1 MLVYQRVTVQLPPF
15 SSGLFFTQR
24 KMCVHCVH
32 PWWFPSSC
40 ADSLQVRKI
49 QKSPG
54 HQGVPNVTPG
64 IPDIFGHAPFHLQGR
79 SHHCGIFH
87 DTPGVLLSTPNSL
100 CLKSWLILRAYP
112 KDKVYTKG
120 GFSLLVPIFTDQSSI
135 PWGKLTSALPDSQLQ
150 ETPHQDPGWWPSPT
164 SSAGLWW
171 PGFNQ

>member
-1 MLVYQRVTVQLPPF
+1 MIFHSYVSLPEGNCTTPPF
-15 SSGLFFTQR
+15 FVRVFFTQR

-32 PWWFPSSC
+32 PWWFPSSG

-112 KDKVYTKG
+112 KKKVYSKG
-120 GFSLLVPIFTDQSSI
+120 GFSLLVPIPDLSSI
-135 PWGKLTSALPDSQLQ
+135 P
-150 ETPHQDPGWWPSPT
+150 
-164 SSAGLWW
+164 
-171 PGFNQ
+171 